1 MKKNRV
7 VFIGFF
13 HGYGGAEKTMIITAN
28 QLIKNGFDVELIA
41 INNKN
46 ILYEID
52 NNIFI
57 HYIEDRAKWLPIKVI
72 FRLKQLYSILKKIKP
87 DIVISFWIQPI
98 YLSLILKPFLRTK
111 LIYSE
116 RGDPTDKEY
125 SGILGLLRD
134 ISFKYI
140 DGIVFQTKTVQKIF
154 SKKVIKKSVVIYNPI
169 VLKTENLL
177 YNGVR
182 EKKIINIGRLH
193 HQKNQKLLIEAFGLI
208 SFKFPEYVLE
218 IYGDGDLK
226 EDLIYLVNKLQL
238 KDKVFIKAPTSQIH
252 SKICNASLFV
262 LSSDYEGM
270 PNALLEAMA
279 LGVPCISVDW
289 KPGAVNEFMIHNYN
303 GIIVPNNNKIE
314 LSKAI
319 QYILNNPEKAKL
331 LGENAKSIINDLS
344 LDNYTKSW
352 LKFLNRYL
360 SHVKKPLLID

>member
-1 MKKNRV
+1 M
-7 VFIGFF
+7 
-13 HGYGGAEKTMIITAN
+13 
-28 QLIKNGFDVELIA
+28 
-41 INNKN
+41 
-46 ILYEID
+46 
-52 NNIFI
+52 
-57 HYIEDRAKWLPIKVI
+57 
-72 FRLKQLYSILKKIKP
+72 
-87 DIVISFWIQPI
+87 
-98 YLSLILKPFLRTK
+98 
-111 LIYSE
+111 
-116 RGDPTDKEY
+116 
-125 SGILGLLRD
+125 
-134 ISFKYI
+134 
-140 DGIVFQTKTVQKIF
+140 
-154 SKKVIKKSVVIYNPI
+154 
-169 VLKTENLL
+169 
-177 YNGVR
+177 
-182 EKKIINIGRLH
+182 
-193 HQKNQKLLIEAFGLI
+193 LIEAFSLI

-252 SKICNASLFV
+252 SMISNASLFV

-319 QYILNNPEKAKL
+319 QYILNNPEKAKF

-352 LKFLNRYL
+352 LKFLNNYL